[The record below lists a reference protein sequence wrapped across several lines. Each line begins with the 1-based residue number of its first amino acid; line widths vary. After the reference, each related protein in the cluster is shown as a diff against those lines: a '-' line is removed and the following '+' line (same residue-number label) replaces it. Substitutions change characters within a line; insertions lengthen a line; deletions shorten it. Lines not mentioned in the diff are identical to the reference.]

1 MFVYEGKLDKRTSK
15 NVASLTHGCAGRNLN
30 FVGSSRPVVL
40 DRQIAVTRGRSS
52 DRQQELVDLT

>member
-1 MFVYEGKLDKRTSK
+1 MFVYEGKLDKRISK

-40 DRQIAVTRGRSS
+40 D
-52 DRQQELVDLT
+52 